1 MTLHCELKVEHKQ
14 ASLACELHPLLQLD
28 CRWKSYH
35 LTGKQ
40 ENHKNTI
47 LRIMKN
53 KIEGHL

>member
-1 MTLHCELKVEHKQ
+1 MEI
-14 ASLACELHPLLQLD
+14 
-28 CRWKSYH
+28 YH
-35 LTGKQ
+35 LRGKQ